1 MKQNFWITNISNRN
15 VSLSD
20 LNLTIKAYSSINLM
34 DTKHYSYSIDQINKS
49 VLNGSIY
56 NKRNKIFVRKVDPV
70 PIKNTIKFER
80 DAFVPSREKSLY
92 NIKEDH
98 YEELEIS
105 DEDFAKEN
113 ADTAQIDAN
122 TQVISKGQI

>member
-34 DTKHYSYSIDQINKS
+34 DSKHYNYSIEQINKS

-56 NKRNKIFVRKVDPV
+56 NKRNKIFVRKVAPV
-70 PIKNTIKFER
+70 PIKNNIKFER
-80 DAFVPSREKSLY
+80 ETFVPSREKSLY
-92 NIKEDH
+92 NIKEEH

-122 TQVISKGQI
+122 TQIISKG

>member
-34 DTKHYSYSIDQINKS
+34 DSKHYNYSIEQINKS

-56 NKRNKIFVRKVDPV
+56 NKRNKIFVRKVAPV
-70 PIKNTIKFER
+70 PIKNNIKFER
-80 DAFVPSREKSLY
+80 ETQSP
-92 NIKEDH
+92 
-98 YEELEIS
+98 
-105 DEDFAKEN
+105 AK
-113 ADTAQIDAN
+113 
-122 TQVISKGQI
+122 